1 MTTFAVVVTNY
12 NYRAFVEAAVD
23 SALAQRYA
31 PRQIVVVDDG
41 STDGSPELLRQRY
54 GTDPR
59 VTLLF
64 GENGGQLSAF
74 RRGVMSTDADV
85 VCFLDADDLW
95 EPGYLEALARLYDQR
110 ADIDFVFS
118 DLKVFGDDSE
128 HIRFDERPVDLG
140 FTAISTF
147 VFQPWYGAPT
157 SALSLRRTW
166 AVRTLDLP
174 ASFDALWRL
183 CADACVVHGASIL
196 GARKYFLPTGEVRYR
211 SHGKNGWWATRRD
224 PVSIYRNRI
233 RNLGIINHYAAIV
246 GLDRSA
252 ADLGKYEYRTKV
264 APSRTER
271 KRYASLALRGTAP
284 WWKRWERALGI
295 MLGRRSGKR

>member
-23 SALAQRYA
+23 SALAQRRM
-31 PRQIVVVDDG
+31 PVQVVVVDDG
-41 STDGSPELLRQRY
+41 STDGSPDLLRQRY
-54 GTDPR
+54 GDDPR
-59 VTLLF
+59 VTLLV
-64 GENGGQLSAF
+64 GENQGQLAAF
-74 RRGVMSTDADV
+74 RKGVAATRADV

-95 EPGYLEALARLYDQR
+95 EPGYLEALGALYDTR
-110 ADIDFVFS
+110 GDIDFVFS
-118 DLKVFGDDSE
+118 DLHVFGDDDE
-128 HIRFDERPVDLG
+128 HIRFDTRPVDLG
-140 FTAISTF
+140 FTAISTL
-147 VFQPWYGAPT
+147 VLHPWYGAPT
-157 SALSLRRTW
+157 SALSLRRPW

-196 GARKYFLPTGEVRYR
+196 GARKYFLPTGCVRYR
-211 SHGKNGWWATRRD
+211 SHGRNGWWATRRD
-224 PVSIYRNRI
+224 PVSLYRNRM

-246 GLDRSA
+246 GLDQSA
-252 ADLGKYEYRTKV
+252 ADLSKYEYRTKV
-264 APSRTER
+264 SPSRAER

-295 MLGRRSGKR
+295 LAGRRRGRA